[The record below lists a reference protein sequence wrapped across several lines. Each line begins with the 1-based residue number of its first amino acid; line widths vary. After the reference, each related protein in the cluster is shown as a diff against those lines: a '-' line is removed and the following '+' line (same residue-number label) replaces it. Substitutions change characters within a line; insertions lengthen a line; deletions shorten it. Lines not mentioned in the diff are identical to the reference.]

1 MEWERFYNIRKNGK
15 IKAQKLEF
23 GNRKEFNILVMII
36 DRSSVR
42 LMATKKQ

>member
-1 MEWERFYNIRKNGK
+1 MEWERFYNIRTDGK
-15 IKAQKLEF
+15 IIAQRLGF